1 MARKLDY
8 AKDTSRRMASAREDA
23 AGRFK
28 NPAEVNP
35 TLPAMRIP
43 DAPVKSETKANKARL
58 ARIKAGQKEEEEAR
72 KKKIAA
78 AKAERDAQMKA
89 YAAGMKRSRGG
100 GRPQGMGIR
109 AAGLGP
115 RRKLK
120 MLQHGGKV
128 HRGRTAVGNKD

>member
-1 MARKLDY
+1 MARKIDY
-8 AKDTSRRMASAREDA
+8 SKDTSRRRGIRESLD
-23 AGRFK
+23 RVDVS
-28 NPAEVNP
+28 E
-35 TLPAMRIP
+35 AMRIP
-43 DAPVKSETKANKARL
+43 NAPTKSETKANEARL
-58 ARIKAGQKEEEEAR
+58 ARIKAAQKAEEEAR

-78 AKAERDAQMKA
+78 ATAERDAQMKA

>member
-1 MARKLDY
+1 MAKKLDY
-8 AKDTSRRMASAREDA
+8 EKLRKPRAIYSD
-23 AGRFK
+23 
-28 NPAEVNP
+28 VNP
-35 TLPAMRIP
+35 INIP
-43 DAPVKSETKANKARL
+43 DAPVKSETKANKERL
-58 ARIKAGQKEEEEAR
+58 ARIKAAQKAEEEAR

-120 MLQHGGKV
+120 MLHHGGKV